1 MKTIEQVAPKGGEMS
16 DGSEAEAAAEGRNIK
31 KDIELTHIIYAL
43 MAAGFITGGLGTLAA
58 IIINYIKV
66 DDVKGTWLESHFRWQ
81 MRTFWWGLLWGF
93 LSALLM
99 FVVIG
104 IFLIF
109 VVAVWIIYRIAKGWI
124 RLNDSKPMEA

>member
-1 MKTIEQVAPKGGEMS
+1 MSEQAAPQGGDMN
-16 DGSEAEAAAEGRNIK
+16 DGIDTNAADEGRDLK

-43 MAAGFITGGLGTLAA
+43 MAAGFVTGGLGSLAA
-58 IIINYIKV
+58 IIMNYIKI

-93 LSALLM
+93 LSALAI

-124 RLNDSKPMEA
+124 RLNDSKAMETR

>member
-1 MKTIEQVAPKGGEMS
+1 MN
-16 DGSEAEAAAEGRNIK
+16 DGIDAKPEAAEGRK
-31 KDIELTHIIYAL
+31 LRKDIELTHIIYAL

-58 IIINYIKV
+58 IIINYIKL

-124 RLNDSKPMEA
+124 RLNDSKPMDA

>member
-1 MKTIEQVAPKGGEMS
+1 MS
-16 DGSEAEAAAEGRNIK
+16 DGIEAKPETVPEGRNLK
-31 KDIELTHIIYAL
+31 KDIDLTHIIYAL

-58 IIINYIKV
+58 IIINYIKL
-66 DDVKGTWLESHFRWQ
+66 DDVKGTWVESHFRWQ

-99 FVVIG
+99 LAVIG
-104 IFLIF
+104 FFLMF

>member
-1 MKTIEQVAPKGGEMS
+1 MS
-16 DGSEAEAAAEGRNIK
+16 DGIEAKPEAAPEGRNLK
-31 KDIELTHIIYAL
+31 KDIDLTHIIYAL

-58 IIINYIKV
+58 IIINYIKL

-99 FVVIG
+99 FVD
-104 IFLIF
+104 
-109 VVAVWIIYRIAKGWI
+109 AVWIIYRIAKGWI

>member
-16 DGSEAEAAAEGRNIK
+16 DGSEADAAAEGRNLK
-31 KDIELTHIIYAL
+31 KDIELTHIIYGL
-43 MAAGFITGGLGTLAA
+43 MAVGFITGGLGTLAA

-81 MRTFWWGLLWGF
+81 MRTFWWGLLWAF
-93 LSALLM
+93 LCALLM

-109 VVAVWIIYRIAKGWI
+109 VVAVWVIYRIAKGWI

>member
-1 MKTIEQVAPKGGEMS
+1 MS
-16 DGSEAEAAAEGRNIK
+16 DGIEAKAADEGHNLK

-43 MAAGFITGGLGTLAA
+43 MAAGFVTGGLGLLAA
-58 IIINYIKV
+58 IIINYIKL

-81 MRTFWWGLLWGF
+81 MRTFWWGLLWFF
-93 LSALLM
+93 LSGLLILA
-99 FVVIG
+99 VIG

-124 RLNDSKPMEA
+124 RLNDSKPMDA

>member
-1 MKTIEQVAPKGGEMS
+1 MS
-16 DGSEAEAAAEGRNIK
+16 DGIEAKPEAAPEGRNLK
-31 KDIELTHIIYAL
+31 KDIDLTHIIYAR

-58 IIINYIKV
+58 IIINYIKL

-99 FVVIG
+99 
-104 IFLIF
+104 L
-109 VVAVWIIYRIAKGWI
+109 VAVGFFLMFVDAVWTVSYTHLRAHET
-124 RLNDSKPMEA
+124 RHDLVCR

>member
-1 MKTIEQVAPKGGEMS
+1 MS
-16 DGSEAEAAAEGRNIK
+16 NGFDAKPETEAEGRNLK
-31 KDIELTHIIYAL
+31 KDIQLTHIIYAL

-58 IIINYIKV
+58 IIINYIKL

-99 FVVIG
+99 LAVIG

>member
-1 MKTIEQVAPKGGEMS
+1 MS
-16 DGSEAEAAAEGRNIK
+16 DGIEAKQETVPEGRNLK
-31 KDIELTHIIYAL
+31 KDIDLTHIIYAL

-58 IIINYIKV
+58 IIINYIKL

-99 FVVIG
+99 LVVIG
-104 IFLIF
+104 FFLLF
-109 VVAVWIIYRIAKGWI
+109 VDAVWIIYRIAKGWI